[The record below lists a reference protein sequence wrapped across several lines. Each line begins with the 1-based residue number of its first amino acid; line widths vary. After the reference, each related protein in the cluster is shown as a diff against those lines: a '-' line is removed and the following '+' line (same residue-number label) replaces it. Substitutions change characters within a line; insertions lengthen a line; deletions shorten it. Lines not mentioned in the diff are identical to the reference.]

1 MAYKMKGSP
10 MARNFGVGSPLHQDK
25 KKKKTKEEMSNKE
38 VTDAVKRNLK
48 KKPENMQ
55 ELLVARDSVNVMTN
69 EMKKRF
75 EAGTY

>member
-55 ELLVARDSVNVMTN
+55 ELLVAKDSVNVMTN

>member
-1 MAYKMKGSP
+1 MKGSP

>member
-1 MAYKMKGSP
+1 
-10 MARNFGVGSPLHQDK
+10 
-25 KKKKTKEEMSNKE
+25 MSNKE